1 MWRYSLIRIRRAP
14 VIAIQTLLFSMIMTA
29 ALCALSASSKQEAE
43 IYEQT
48 WRSIPVK
55 LTVTD
60 LTGMQS
66 DNLDAPD
73 WVVNVFTGNQ
83 PAANSMHEYL
93 KQIGVR
99 ASSQK
104 KMTLHSSDQ
113 TYDLQTIIGL
123 TTLEADPELNAQT
136 GNQVKWLPGYG
147 ESVLGGD
154 EDACLIHES
163 MLPQGVDALDVVL
176 EYLVTN
182 SYRDEKTGE
191 IVTTVSKVQR
201 AVRVAG
207 THTQEKNVLYVSFA
221 VYEKIFP
228 YDSADSVCGTVLD
241 NELLPTVRQLASH
254 WFTEPD
260 LLAEPVPWDY
270 SWYFFYQ
277 YALDIDDSKL
287 LEAKKTM
294 EDSIFMNQICTG
306 FVFLLAAGASFFAGF
321 LMIRSRK
328 QEIILMR
335 TMGTPPIQV
344 FGSFALEQTV
354 CVVMGVLLGGIPF
367 LWRPFSQLLLFVAIY
382 AVGFAVALFIFLKKD
397 LMAAIKED
405 E

>member
-1 MWRYSLIRIRRAP
+1 MWRYILTRFRRAP
-14 VIAIQTLLFSMIMTA
+14 VSAIQMLLFSAIMAA
-29 ALCALSASSKQEAE
+29 ALCGLADSSKQAAE

-73 WVVNVFTGNQ
+73 WVVDVFTGNQ

-93 KQIGVR
+93 KQVGVR

-104 KMTLHSSDQ
+104 EMTLHSSDQ
-113 TYDLQTIIGL
+113 AYDLQMIIGL
-123 TTLEADPELNAQT
+123 TTLEADPELNAQN
-136 GNQVKWLPGYG
+136 GDQVKWLPGYD
-147 ESVLGGD
+147 ESILGSD
-154 EDACLIHES
+154 EDVCLIHES
-163 MLPQGVDALDVVL
+163 MLPQGVDELDVVL
-176 EYLVTN
+176 AYLVTN

-191 IVTTVSKVQR
+191 IITTVSKVQR

-207 THTQEKNVLYVSFA
+207 THTQEKDVLYLSFA

-228 YDSADSVCGTVLD
+228 YDSADSVCGTVVD
-241 NELLPTVRQLASH
+241 NELLPTVRQLASK

-277 YALDIDDSKL
+277 YALEIDDSKL

-294 EDSIFMNQICTG
+294 EDSIFMNQICVG

-328 QEIILMR
+328 REIMLMR
-335 TMGTPPIQV
+335 TMGTPPMQV
-344 FGSFALEQTV
+344 FGSFATEQMV
-354 CVVMGVLLGGIPF
+354 CVIMGVFLGGMPF
-367 LWRPFSQLLLFVAIY
+367 LWQPIRQLLLFAAIY
-382 AVGFAVALFIFLKKD
+382 AVGFVVALLTFLRND
-397 LMAAIKED
+397 LMSTIKES